1 MILMKDRG
9 TPLAAMLGAGL
20 LSVSLTACGTDG
32 ALEPGGPDSQIES
45 VLDVAAAF
53 YPLEFAL
60 EQIGG
65 ERLSITSLT
74 QPGAEPHDVELTPR
88 QVAQLANADLVVY
101 LQHFQPAVD
110 DAVASVATGSS
121 LDVSP
126 AADLTLTAADHG
138 HEHGDEEDREAES
151 SGAVDPHFWLDPT
164 RYASVADAIRDRLIE
179 LDPEGADQYSAAAAA
194 FTQALTELDEEF
206 SSALQ
211 QCRHR
216 DLVTGHAAF
225 GYLADRY
232 DLHQVAIAGLTPD
245 DEPTAAQL
253 RNLVAHVRESG
264 VSTVYAETLA
274 NPAVT
279 ETVAREAGV
288 EVRTLDPLEG
298 LTESSAGDDYFEVMR
313 ANLEVLRVGQECS

>member
-32 ALEPGGPDSQIES
+32 ALEPGGPDSQVES

-110 DAVASVATGSS
+110 
-121 LDVSP
+121 
-126 AADLTLTAADHG
+126 
-138 HEHGDEEDREAES
+138 
-151 SGAVDPHFWLDPT
+151 
-164 RYASVADAIRDRLIE
+164 
-179 LDPEGADQYSAAAAA
+179 
-194 FTQALTELDEEF
+194 
-206 SSALQ
+206 
-211 QCRHR
+211 
-216 DLVTGHAAF
+216 
-225 GYLADRY
+225 
-232 DLHQVAIAGLTPD
+232 
-245 DEPTAAQL
+245 
-253 RNLVAHVRESG
+253 
-264 VSTVYAETLA
+264 
-274 NPAVT
+274 
-279 ETVAREAGV
+279 
-288 EVRTLDPLEG
+288 
-298 LTESSAGDDYFEVMR
+298 
-313 ANLEVLRVGQECS
+313 